1 MENKGE
7 NARNGMRMRVQ
18 GISVGMREIWVEV
31 RKMLGIRVAMR
42 EVKVET

>member
-7 NARNGMRMRVQ
+7 NARNGMGMRVQ
-18 GISVGMREIWVEV
+18 GISVKMREIWVEV

>member
-1 MENKGE
+1 MQ
-7 NARNGMRMRVQ
+7 VQ

-31 RKMLGIRVAMR
+31 QKMLGIRVAMR